1 MLNRMKFSAKN
12 PVKFYLSEH
21 EKAISLLHCIFPL
34 PCHFMSDFLE
44 TLKKYEGKNRNF
56 RKNFS

>member
-44 TLKKYEGKNRNF
+44 TLKKYEGKKQEF
-56 RKNFS
+56 